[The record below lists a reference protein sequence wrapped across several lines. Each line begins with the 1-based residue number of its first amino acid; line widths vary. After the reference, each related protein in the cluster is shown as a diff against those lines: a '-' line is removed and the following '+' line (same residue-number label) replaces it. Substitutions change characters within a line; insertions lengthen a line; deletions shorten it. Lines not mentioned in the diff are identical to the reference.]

1 MNTQTAASVYRA
13 LQRRARREGRGTQEL
28 LELYIHERFLRRLA
42 GSRYKEQLVLKG
54 GMLLAALDAR
64 RATRDADFLARR
76 LPSEQVV
83 LEGVISEIATIELE
97 DGVTFD
103 PTRISMTTIREEADY
118 SGLRAKL
125 PAALDTAR
133 LNLALD
139 INFGD
144 SVNPTPITYP
154 TLLDE
159 APFTILAYPL
169 EMLIA
174 EKAETMMA
182 RGDANT
188 RERDFADLLILS
200 RRHTIDGARLKTALD
215 QVASDRRRALTPLA
229 GVLLTLPDRR
239 QSAWIAL
246 RERINDE
253 TLPTDFATVV
263 AEVIALIDP
272 LLATPTPQ
280 RWNLTARAWE

>member
-1 MNTQTAASVYRA
+1 LSDHTAASAYRA
-13 LQRRARREGRGTQEL
+13 LQRRAREEGRGTQEL
-28 LELYIHERFLRRLA
+28 LELYIHERFLCRLA

-76 LPSEQVV
+76 LPHEQVT
-83 LEGVISEIATIELE
+83 LERVIGEIATITLE

-103 PTRISMTTIREEADY
+103 PDRISMTTIREEADY
-118 SGLRAKL
+118 PGLRAKL
-125 PAALDTAR
+125 PAAVDTAR

-144 SVNPTPITYP
+144 LVTPTPIAYP
-154 TLLDE
+154 TLLEDE
-159 APFTILAYPL
+159 PFTILGYPL
-169 EMLIA
+169 EMLMA

-200 RRHTIDGARLKTALD
+200 RRHTIDAARLKAALE
-215 QVASDRRRALTPLA
+215 QVARDRGRTLTPLA
-229 GVLLTLPDRR
+229 DVLRTLPDRR
-239 QSAWIAL
+239 QSAWSAL
-246 RERINDE
+246 RDRINDD
-253 TLPTDFATVV
+253 TLPADFATVV
-263 AEVIALIDP
+263 ADVSALIDP
-272 LLATPTPQ
+272 ILATRPPQ
-280 RWNLTARAWE
+280 RWNPTTRSWE

>member
-1 MNTQTAASVYRA
+1 MSDRTAASAYRA
-13 LQRRARREGRGTQEL
+13 LQRRARGEGRGTQDL
-28 LELYIHERFLRRLA
+28 LELYIHERFLCRLA

-76 LPSEQVV
+76 LPHGQVA
-83 LEGVISEIATIELE
+83 LGRVIGEIATIALE

-103 PTRISMTTIREEADY
+103 PSRISMTTIREEADY
-118 SGLRAKL
+118 SGLRTKL
-125 PAALDTAR
+125 PAAVDTAR
-133 LNLALD
+133 LNLTLD

-144 SVNPTPITYP
+144 LVTPTRITYP
-154 TLLDE
+154 TLLEDE
-159 APFTILAYPL
+159 PFTILGYPL
-169 EMLIA
+169 EMLMA

-182 RGDANT
+182 RGDTNT

-200 RRHTIDGARLKTALD
+200 RRHNIDAARLKAALE
-215 QVASDRRRALTPLA
+215 QVARDRGRTLAPLA
-229 GVLLTLPDRR
+229 DVLRTLPNRR

-246 RERINDE
+246 RDRINDE

-263 AEVIALIDP
+263 AEVSALIDP
-272 LLATPTPQ
+272 ILATNPPQ
-280 RWNLTARAWE
+280 RWNPTARSWE

>member
-1 MNTQTAASVYRA
+1 MSAQTAASVYRA
-13 LQRRARREGRGTQEL
+13 LQRRARQEGRGTQEL
-28 LELYIHERFLRRLA
+28 LELYIHERFLCRLA

-76 LPSEQVV
+76 LPHEQAA
-83 LEGVISEIATIELE
+83 LGRVIGEIATIALE

-103 PTRISMTTIREEADY
+103 PTRISMTAIREEANY
-118 SGLRAKL
+118 PGLRAKL

-144 SVNPTPITYP
+144 LVTPTSIAYP
-154 TLLDE
+154 TLLEE
-159 APFTILAYPL
+159 APFTILGYPL

-200 RRHTIDGARLKTALD
+200 CRHAIDGARLKAALD
-215 QVASDRRRALTPLA
+215 QVARDRGRTLTPLA
-229 GVLLTLPDRR
+229 GVLRTLPDRR

-253 TLPTDFATVV
+253 TLPADFATVV

-272 LLATPTPQ
+272 ILATNIPL
-280 RWNLTARAWE
+280 RWDPDARSWE